1 MATHIKNILENFF
14 SQSKEKL
21 SVYQRLDVV
30 LDKGLDVSTGQ
41 HIHLK
46 EVRERKLVLQ
56 ADSSSALYNFSLE
69 KLKVL
74 ALIQQEIASISDI
87 EIKVTR

>member
-30 LDKGLDVSTGQ
+30 LDKGLDVSTRQ

-46 EVRERKLVLQ
+46 EVRERKLVLR

-74 ALIQQEIASISDI
+74 ALVQQEIASISDI